1 MTNNRLETL
10 DSLRGIAALIVVL
23 YHFTTRYYE
32 LFNTKRD
39 FEFSF
44 IYGHYGVE
52 IFFIISGFVIFL
64 TLTRTKSSL
73 DFISSRFIRLFPT
86 YWISV
91 TLSFIVIS
99 IFSLQGREVSF
110 SEYLINL
117 SMIHLELGIKSVDGV
132 YWTLLYELK
141 FYFLMLILYYFNFL
155 KKVDIIAFL
164 FLVLIIVLNLFS
176 FEETI
181 IYKILNKVFIFNFLY
196 LFIAGIMF
204 YKIMNKEFNIIV
216 FINLILSFYISVD
229 NKDSSNFVIFTF
241 IYIMFLFLSLNKLNF
256 INSKFLI
263 FLGSISYSL
272 YLIHQNIGY
281 IILNTF
287 KENNISL
294 IYGTMTSLICVI
306 ILATMITYLFEKPII
321 VNLKKLYKKR
331 KKSKI
336 C

>member
-1 MTNNRLETL
+1 
-10 DSLRGIAALIVVL
+10 
-23 YHFTTRYYE
+23 
-32 LFNTKRD
+32 
-39 FEFSF
+39 
-44 IYGHYGVE
+44 
-52 IFFIISGFVIFL
+52 
-64 TLTRTKSSL
+64 
-73 DFISSRFIRLFPT
+73 
-86 YWISV
+86 
-91 TLSFIVIS
+91 
-99 IFSLQGREVSF
+99 
-110 SEYLINL
+110 
-117 SMIHLELGIKSVDGV
+117 MIHLELGIKSVDGV

-155 KKVDIIAFL
+155 KKVNIIAFL

-176 FEETI
+176 FEENI

-256 INSKFLI
+256 INSKYLI

-281 IILNTF
+281 IILNAF

-294 IYGTMTSLICVI
+294 IYGTITSLICVI

-331 KKSKI
+331 KSSKI